1 MGTSMPD
8 EPGYQLNTNELGKNP
23 LTDSDEVNF
32 TIAELEVWLIEEVLW
47 KKSSVTKIME
57 LGIQKKFIICY

>member
-23 LTDSDEVNF
+23 LTDSDDVNF
-32 TIAELEVWLIEEVLW
+32 TIAELEVWLIEEVL
-47 KKSSVTKIME
+47 
-57 LGIQKKFIICY
+57 